1 MRIVSKLRARIESIY
16 EEPETKSNKNVR
28 LWPLFLWL
36 FISMETG
43 NFIGPLIF
51 EEYRMTGFF
60 LAMVMVGAILFMPMV
75 KLSVKKHS

>member
-1 MRIVSKLRARIESIY
+1 MENYFKLRTKIESIF

-36 FISMETG
+36 FISEVAG
-43 NFIGPLIF
+43 FYIGPLIF

-60 LAMVMVGAILFMPMV
+60 LVMVVVGAILFKPMV